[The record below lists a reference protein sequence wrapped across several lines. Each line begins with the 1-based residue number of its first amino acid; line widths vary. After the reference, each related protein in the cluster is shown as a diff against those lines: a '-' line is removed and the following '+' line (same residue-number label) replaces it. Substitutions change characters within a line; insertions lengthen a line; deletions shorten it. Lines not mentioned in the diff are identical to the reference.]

1 MESHAK
7 RIKMAASL
15 FALVLLCISPVS
27 SEAEPSKILCSS
39 AEAVACGK
47 QGECARGPVD
57 QFNLP
62 LFFEI
67 DFANKVVDSL
77 TEEGTKRH
85 SLISGVESM
94 DGYTMVLGT
103 DVDSGWSLL
112 MNEQTGK
119 MTLGVVAPD
128 EGYTI
133 FGACVMQTN

>member
-1 MESHAK
+1 MEKQAK
-7 RIKMAASL
+7 IIKMCASL
-15 FALVLLCISPVS
+15 FALLLLSLTPAH
-27 SEAEPSKILCSS
+27 SEAEAAKILCAS

-47 QGECARGPVD
+47 QGECTRGPVD

-67 DFANKVVDSL
+67 DFANKVVHSL

-85 SLISGVESM
+85 SPISGVESK
-94 DGYTMVLGT
+94 DGYTMILGT
-103 DVDSGWSLL
+103 DVKTVWSLL
-112 MNEQTGK
+112 MNEQTDK
-119 MTLGVVAPD
+119 MTLGVVGPD